1 MDLTNTDA
9 HWLAGLLE
17 GEGSFMKGPPSSPN
31 LPIVKV
37 EMCDEDV
44 IHHAAHLLNASVTII
59 DRYPERG
66 YKRVFRITLKGS
78 RAVQLMLGLRPLM
91 GDRRSRDIGSALAT
105 LLLSSPAF
113 AQFGGD
119 RVTSFLSSALSY
131 AQGLGIFGAGF
142 LVIWAVANIARE
154 RPSGKQ
160 WAGAG
165 GALLLSSVLQLLR
178 TFAG

>member
-1 MDLTNTDA
+1 MS
-9 HWLAGLLE
+9 W
-17 GEGSFMKGPPSSPN
+17 
-31 LPIVKV
+31 
-37 EMCDEDV
+37 V
-44 IHHAAHLLNASVTII
+44 I
-59 DRYPERG
+59 RR
-66 YKRVFRITLKGS
+66 KRLIRLRRFA
-78 RAVQLMLGLRPLM
+78 RA
-91 GDRRSRDIGSALAT
+91 IGSGFVT
-105 LLLSSPAF
+105 LLLASPAF
-113 AQFGGD
+113 AQIGGD
-119 RVTSFLSSALSY
+119 RVSSFLSNTLSY

>member
-1 MDLTNTDA
+1 MF
-9 HWLAGLLE
+9 E
-17 GEGSFMKGPPSSPN
+17 
-31 LPIVKV
+31 
-37 EMCDEDV
+37 
-44 IHHAAHLLNASVTII
+44 II
-59 DRYPERG
+59 RR
-66 YKRVFRITLKGS
+66 KWRIEPRRFA
-78 RAVQLMLGLRPLM
+78 RAVGT
-91 GDRRSRDIGSALAT
+91 SAAT
-105 LLLSSPAF
+105 LLLASPAF
-113 AQFGGD
+113 AQIGGD
-119 RVTSFLSSALSY
+119 QVTSFLSNALSY

>member
-1 MDLTNTDA
+1 MLRIISNA
-9 HWLAGLLE
+9 RRILRRPFERLL
-17 GEGSFMKGPPSSPN
+17 GW
-31 LPIVKV
+31 VV
-37 EMCDEDV
+37 V
-44 IHHAAHLLNASVTII
+44 
-59 DRYPERG
+59 
-66 YKRVFRITLKGS
+66 
-78 RAVQLMLGLRPLM
+78 
-91 GDRRSRDIGSALAT
+91 T
-105 LLLSSPAF
+105 LLLGSPAF
-113 AQFGGD
+113 AQVGGD
-119 RVTSFLSSALSY
+119 RITSFLSSSLSY

>member
-1 MDLTNTDA
+1 M
-9 HWLAGLLE
+9 
-17 GEGSFMKGPPSSPN
+17 
-31 LPIVKV
+31 
-37 EMCDEDV
+37 
-44 IHHAAHLLNASVTII
+44 
-59 DRYPERG
+59 
-66 YKRVFRITLKGS
+66 FRIISHKRRAAVRRAARSMTSLLVTL
-78 RAVQLMLGLRPLM
+78 VLG
-91 GDRRSRDIGSALAT
+91 
-105 LLLSSPAF
+105 SPAF
-113 AQFGGD
+113 AQVGGD
-119 RVTSFLSSALSY
+119 RVTSFLSNSLSY

>member
-1 MDLTNTDA
+1 MFKIISRKRRIE
-9 HWLAGLLE
+9 LLR
-17 GEGSFMKGPPSSPN
+17 FARAIGP
-31 LPIVKV
+31 
-37 EMCDEDV
+37 
-44 IHHAAHLLNASVTII
+44 
-59 DRYPERG
+59 G
-66 YKRVFRITLKGS
+66 
-78 RAVQLMLGLRPLM
+78 
-91 GDRRSRDIGSALAT
+91 IGI
-105 LLLSSPAF
+105 LLLASPAF
-113 AQFGGD
+113 AQIGGD
-119 RVTSFLSSALSY
+119 RVSSFLSNTLSY

>member
-1 MDLTNTDA
+1 MF
-9 HWLAGLLE
+9 G
-17 GEGSFMKGPPSSPN
+17 
-31 LPIVKV
+31 
-37 EMCDEDV
+37 
-44 IHHAAHLLNASVTII
+44 TI
-59 DRYPERG
+59 RR
-66 YKRVFRITLKGS
+66 KWRIES
-78 RAVQLMLGLRPLM
+78 RRFVRAVGT
-91 GDRRSRDIGSALAT
+91 SAAT
-105 LLLSSPAF
+105 LLLASPAF
-113 AQFGGD
+113 AQIGGD
-119 RVTSFLSSALSY
+119 QVTSFLSNALSY

>member
-1 MDLTNTDA
+1 MSRIISRKQRIDA
-9 HWLAGLLE
+9 RRFA
-17 GEGSFMKGPPSSPN
+17 
-31 LPIVKV
+31 
-37 EMCDEDV
+37 
-44 IHHAAHLLNASVTII
+44 
-59 DRYPERG
+59 
-66 YKRVFRITLKGS
+66 
-78 RAVQLMLGLRPLM
+78 RP
-91 GDRRSRDIGSALAT
+91 IGSVLAM
-105 LLLSSPAF
+105 LLLASPAF
-113 AQFGGD
+113 AQIGGD

>member
-1 MDLTNTDA
+1 MTRL
-9 HWLAGLLE
+9 
-17 GEGSFMKGPPSSPN
+17 SS
-31 LPIVKV
+31 
-37 EMCDEDV
+37 
-44 IHHAAHLLNASVTII
+44 
-59 DRYPERG
+59 RRG
-66 YKRVFRITLKGS
+66 Y
-78 RAVQLMLGLRPLM
+78 GLVRP
-91 GDRRSRDIGSALAT
+91 ALAQLVLMT
-105 LLLSSPAF
+105 CVGLPAF
-113 AQFGGD
+113 AQVGGD
-119 RVTSFLSSALSY
+119 RVTSFLSNSLSY